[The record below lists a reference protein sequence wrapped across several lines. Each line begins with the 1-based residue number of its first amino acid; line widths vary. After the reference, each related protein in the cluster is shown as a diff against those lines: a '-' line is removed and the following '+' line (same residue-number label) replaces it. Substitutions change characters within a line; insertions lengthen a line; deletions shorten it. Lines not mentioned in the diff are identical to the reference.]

1 MKGSSRRAV
10 MYKLASSVTVSGGVT
25 DDANLYITALRLD
38 PTTKRLKV
46 DATIGGTEAEDS
58 AHASGDSG
66 VFVLS
71 VRQDTATQLAGTDG
85 DYAPLITDANGRLHV
100 LDANTA
106 AIKTAVE
113 LIDNAI
119 CGSEMQVDV
128 ITMPTT
134 TVTATNL
141 DIRDLTSTDVV
152 TVTGG
157 AGQTADVKVTLDSES
172 VAVTGTFWQ
181 ATQPV
186 SIAATVGVDVS
197 DEATRLLGVV
207 YGSQGA
213 QLQQKVTS
221 NDLIVTLDS
230 ESVAVTGTFWQ
241 TTQPVSLASVPSH
254 DVTNAGTF
262 ATQATL
268 QTGSAAIGKLAANSG
283 IDIGDV
289 DVTSII
295 PGTGATNL
303 GKAID
308 TVTGATDT
316 GVLALATR
324 DDALSALTP
333 IEGDNVQLRVD
344 ANGALWVRDDALD
357 AALAGSEL
365 QVDIVGSLPAGTAAI
380 GKLAANS
387 GVDIGD
393 VDVLTLPAITIAA
406 AQTLATVTTVSTVTS
421 VTAIANALPA
431 GTNAIGKLAANTGVD
446 IGDVDI
452 LSIAAGDNNIGNVD
466 LASAIPAGT
475 NAIGKLAANSGV
487 DIGDVGL
494 SGARTSGGSTLYK
507 NIDVDETED
516 QIKATAG
523 QVYWIHA
530 VNVTTG
536 VIYLKFYNATAA
548 NVTVGTTVP
557 DLTFPVPA
565 NADSDG
571 AGFTLSI
578 PNGIAFGTAIT
589 IAGTTGVADNDAG
602 APAANALIVNLGY
615 A

>member
-119 CGSEMQVDV
+119 SGSAMQVDV

-268 QTGSAAIGKLAANSG
+268 QTGSAAIGKLAANSC

-393 VDVLTLPAITIAA
+393 VD
-406 AQTLATVTTVSTVTS
+406 
-421 VTAIANALPA
+421 
-431 GTNAIGKLAANTGVD
+431 
-446 IGDVDI
+446 I

-466 LASAIPAGT
+466 IVTVPADPFGANADVASATGSISAKLRFIASTGIPITGT
-475 NAIGKLAANSGV
+475 
-487 DIGDVGL
+487 
-494 SGARTSGGSTLYK
+494 
-507 NIDVDETED
+507 
-516 QIKATAG
+516 
-523 QVYWIHA
+523 
-530 VNVTTG
+530 
-536 VIYLKFYNATAA
+536 
-548 NVTVGTTVP
+548 VTVGSHAVTNAG
-557 DLTFPVPA
+557 TFVVQE
-565 NADSDG
+565 DG
-571 AGFTLSI
+571 ASL
-578 PNGIAFGTAIT
+578 TALQLIDDA
-589 IAGTTGVADNDAG
+589 IYADNAAWTDDVSKFALVGGLYQSLPQTITDGRVAPLLLDANG
-602 APAANALIVNLGY
+602 KFVVA
-615 A
+615 